1 MSVKK
6 CMHVI
11 TLIGLMSLTYAGYIT
26 PQLQSVLD
34 TLSVGRKTKVNVH
47 LTAKPDL
54 SRFAHRDYDGKIARL
69 KEFTMEKQ
77 RPLITYLQGNG
88 GQVERIKGFWVFNGI
103 SCQATKPVIQAAERS

>member
-1 MSVKK
+1 
-6 CMHVI
+6 
-11 TLIGLMSLTYAGYIT
+11 MSLTYAGYIT